1 MSQISLLSIL
11 SRVTEKVF
19 HLQTTKF
26 LNDCN
31 IFYKCQ
37 AGFRSN
43 HSTNLFL
50 SFRNDNILKGFDNGR
65 YTGMIL
71 IDLKKAFDMIN
82 HKIVLDKLL
91 SLGFSNNTVS
101 WHESYLA
108 ERRFTVE
115 VANWVSEF
123 ANIPCGVPQ
132 GSILGPL
139 LFLIYDISEAIEC
152 DLCVY
157 ADDSCL
163 LFQHKSVT
171 KTKKE
176 LTKDFSNI
184 CDRFVDN
191 KLSIHFGEDKTKS
204 IIFSSKGNLKL
215 GEELDIRYKKIKIK
229 QHKYVNYL
237 RCVLDEKMSGETMA
251 LIEKINSSLKF
262 LYRKNRF
269 LYVPLSRLL
278 YVNSTSL

>member
-1 MSQISLLSIL
+1 
-11 SRVTEKVF
+11 
-19 HLQTTKF
+19 
-26 LNDCN
+26 
-31 IFYKCQ
+31 
-37 AGFRSN
+37 
-43 HSTNLFL
+43 
-50 SFRNDNILKGFDNGR
+50 
-65 YTGMIL
+65 
-71 IDLKKAFDMIN
+71 MIN

-108 ERRFTVE
+108 ERHFTLE
-115 VANWVSEF
+115 VANWVSKF

-132 GSILGPL
+132 DSILGPL

-171 KTKKE
+171 KTKKK
-176 LTKDFSNI
+176 LTKDFSKI

-204 IIFSSKGNLKL
+204 IIFSSKSNLKL

-237 RCVLDEKMSGETMA
+237 RYVLDEKMSGETMA
-251 LIEKINSSLKF
+251 LIEKINSSLTF
-262 LYRKNRF
+262 LYPKNRF
-269 LYVPLSRLL
+269 LYVPLRRLL
-278 YVNSTSL
+278 CLNSTSL